1 MPPGGG
7 GGGGSAIQHLAV
19 EFFQHV
25 LVNTW
30 VGGIQLEEVKQS
42 FCNSHNGGV
51 LQLIV
56 QSMIPSSLCGSV
68 RVCVVRAVR
77 AVRAIRADPC
87 GSVRSVRSVRYVRV
101 RAGPCGPCG
110 SVWSSLSVITP
121 TLHNSD
127 NTNTCAYICVSDA
140 SHLGPDTKHV
150 DHNHATCTR
159 ETAHTNTT
167 AECCTPTSLAWSAPP
182 PRCPPVHPSGHHS
195 NTSFIR

>member
-1 MPPGGG
+1 MRMHDAGWIGNN
-7 GGGGSAIQHLAV
+7 SFIL

-77 AVRAIRADPC
+77 AVRA
-87 GSVRSVRSVRYVRV
+87 
-101 RAGPCGPCG
+101 
-110 SVWSSLSVITP
+110 
-121 TLHNSD
+121 
-127 NTNTCAYICVSDA
+127 
-140 SHLGPDTKHV
+140 
-150 DHNHATCTR
+150 
-159 ETAHTNTT
+159 
-167 AECCTPTSLAWSAPP
+167 SA
-182 PRCPPVHPSGHHS
+182 
-195 NTSFIR
+195 

>member
-1 MPPGGG
+1 MEHRWGYGGLLVWEG
-7 GGGGSAIQHLAV
+7 T

-30 VGGIQLEEVKQS
+30 VGEIQLEEVKQS

-101 RAGPCGPCG
+101 RAGPCGPCR
-110 SVWSSLSVITP
+110 SVRTRTDLCDVWSVV
-121 TLHNSD
+121 
-127 NTNTCAYICVSDA
+127 CC
-140 SHLGPDTKHV
+140 
-150 DHNHATCTR
+150 
-159 ETAHTNTT
+159 HTMKDGENKM
-167 AECCTPTSLAWSAPP
+167 
-182 PRCPPVHPSGHHS
+182 
-195 NTSFIR
+195 